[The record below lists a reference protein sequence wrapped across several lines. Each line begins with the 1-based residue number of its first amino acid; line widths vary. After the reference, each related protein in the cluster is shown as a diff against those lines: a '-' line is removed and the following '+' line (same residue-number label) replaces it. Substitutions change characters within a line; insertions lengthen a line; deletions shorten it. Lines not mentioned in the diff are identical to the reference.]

1 MENAKLVAGKLSEV
15 QYNFLAD
22 EFGIDEQTFQTLSDD
37 ALDDL
42 YDEIGFIEAE
52 ETMNADKENRDLTE
66 RGKIAVGIVT
76 LIGDEL
82 YSPDG
87 KEDDLSKD

>member
-1 MENAKLVAGKLSEV
+1 MGNAEQVAGKLSDV
-15 QYNFLAD
+15 QYNFLAN
-22 EFGIDEQTFQTLSDD
+22 EFGIDKQAFRVLDDD

-66 RGKIAVGIVT
+66 RGKISEGIVT
-76 LIGDEL
+76 LIGNEL
-82 YSPDG
+82 YGPD
-87 KEDDLSKD
+87 DR